1 MSSTPFDINQMLT
14 KVEYAELERKQNKK
28 FANAIDRLAN
38 VQDYVLIILVD
49 QSIKHP
55 ETQIPRL
62 EGPQIDSF

>member
-14 KVEYAELERKQNKK
+14 KVEYAELEIKQNNK

-62 EGPQIDSF
+62 KGPQIDSF